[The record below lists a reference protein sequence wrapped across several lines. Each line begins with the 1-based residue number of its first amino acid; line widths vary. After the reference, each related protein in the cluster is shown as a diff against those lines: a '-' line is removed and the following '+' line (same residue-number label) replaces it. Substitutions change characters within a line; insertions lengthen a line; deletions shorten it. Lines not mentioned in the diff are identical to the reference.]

1 MLRTHTLQEMP
12 RGLTDAAGFLV
23 DWDGCCAIDNQLVPS
38 AALFLKA
45 MQTKAVIVSNNSS
58 NGVEDFQRI
67 LLKAGIEMH
76 REQIILAGVETLGRA
91 MEIGSA
97 STWVLANPRMRLL
110 ARRLGLSIECEAPD
124 VIALL
129 RDTRFTYQRL
139 EKAINALAGGARL
152 IVSNPDMTHPGCDG
166 RLRPETGALL
176 AAIRACVP
184 LADTQ
189 IEIIGKPGADLFLK
203 GCKVLG
209 QPPASLIMI
218 GDNRAT
224 DIAGAEA
231 LGLGAHLVAPS
242 PELFFRSLGKLLR
255 IS

>member
-1 MLRTHTLQEMP
+1 
-12 RGLTDAAGFLV
+12 
-23 DWDGCCAIDNQLVPS
+23 
-38 AALFLKA
+38 

-152 IVSNPDMTHPGCDG
+152 IGMSVWKYPSSTLYVPPKISPSMPTPALRASTDCASRPG
-166 RLRPETGALL
+166 
-176 AAIRACVP
+176 
-184 LADTQ
+184 
-189 IEIIGKPGADLFLK
+189 
-203 GCKVLG
+203 
-209 QPPASLIMI
+209 LIW
-218 GDNRAT
+218 A
-224 DIAGAEA
+224 
-231 LGLGAHLVAPS
+231 VAP
-242 PELFFRSLGKLLR
+242 
-255 IS
+255 